1 MALDRQK
8 FGRAVQARFLFDAQE
23 KGMEVLIPFES
34 LPGYDCA
41 VDTGKKLLRVQV
53 KGVHLGRVRD
63 YYSVN
68 FRRHLKCAI
77 PKFDICA
84 VWMADVQRWAFL
96 PPYLAKRRIVRLTSD
111 GKYSRAGWELFY
123 K

>member
-8 FGRAVQARFLFDAQE
+8 FGRAVQARFLLDAQE
-23 KGMEVLIPFES
+23 KGLEVLTPFDS
-34 LPGYDCA
+34 LPGYDYV

-53 KGVHLGRVRD
+53 KGVHLCRRRG

-68 FRRHLKCAI
+68 FRRRAKTG
-77 PKFDICA
+77 PKIFDICA
-84 VWMADVQRWAFL
+84 VWMADVQRWAFM
-96 PPYLAKRRIVRLTSD
+96 PAYVGTKRIVRITSD
-111 GKYSRAGWELFY
+111 GKYSRTGWDVFY

>member
-1 MALDRQK
+1 MALDRHK

-23 KGMEVLIPFES
+23 KGMDVCIPFES
-34 LPGYDCA
+34 LPGFDCV

-53 KGVHLGRVRD
+53 KGAHISRRRNS
-63 YYSVN
+63 YTVN
-68 FRRHLKCAI
+68 FRRYARKAA

-84 VWMADVQRWAFL
+84 VWMADAQRWTFL
-96 PPYLAKRRIVRLTSD
+96 PPTFAKKRIVRITAD
-111 GKYSRAGWELFY
+111 GKYSRTGWELFY